1 MQYIFPFKKKKNVI
15 GSHCYPE
22 LRIKVFNPHA
32 IKCSTIQLFIK
43 KNLCPITIVL
53 SITVKPISSSVH
65 NQRSERIHIA
75 TRMIIVNII
84 ELLVLKYIKSDTQD
98 MVVGI
103 TIVGDVSR
111 SLDVGLKKHLGCQWK
126 A

>member
-1 MQYIFPFKKKKNVI
+1 MVSGLFNVI

-22 LRIKVFNPHA
+22 LRIKVLNPHA
-32 IKCSTIQLFIK
+32 INCYTIQLFIK

-53 SITVKPISSSVH
+53 SITVMPISSSVH
-65 NQRSERIHIA
+65 NQRSERIHID
-75 TRMIIVNII
+75 TSMIIVNII
-84 ELLVLKYIKSDTQD
+84 ELLVLKYIKSDTKD

-111 SLDVGLKKHLGCQWK
+111 SLHVGLKQHLGCQWK

>member
-1 MQYIFPFKKKKNVI
+1 MVSGLFNVI
-15 GSHCYPE
+15 GSRCYPE

-32 IKCSTIQLFIK
+32 INCSTIQLFIK

-65 NQRSERIHIA
+65 NQRSERIHID
-75 TRMIIVNII
+75 TSMMIVNII
-84 ELLVLKYIKSDTQD
+84 ELLVLKYTKSDTKD

-103 TIVGDVSR
+103 TIVSDVSR
-111 SLDVGLKKHLGCQWK
+111 SLDVGLKQHLGCQWK